1 MTQRTLLRLLPVSLV
16 TLAAVSCGGDSSTNP
31 TLPPDPNFANIT
43 ISLRIHLVE
52 SSTSDSLNTTLTEA
66 DVAILI
72 EGINE
77 VWSQAAITWLVDT
90 IFRES
95 AQNEEIFEA
104 VLAGQLPPDALATVV
119 PGGNLFFGDWDV
131 FIIRSFGGVA
141 GGLYIP
147 SIQSV
152 IFPELDPTG
161 LRDLT
166 GSGRRILA
174 HELGHSLSLQHVA
187 CPPEGNLMAP
197 GCEAPNRTLL
207 TAAQIAQV
215 RQQAATGRPWG
226 S

>member
-1 MTQRTLLRLLPVSLV
+1 MTTRTLLRLLSVSLV
-16 TLAAVSCGGDSSTNP
+16 TLAVIACGGDGSTDP
-31 TLPPDPNFANIT
+31 TTRDQNLANIT
-43 ISLRIHLVE
+43 IPLRIHLIE
-52 SSTSDSLNTTLTEA
+52 STTSDSLNTTLTEA
-66 DVAILI
+66 EVTILI
-72 EGINE
+72 EGVNE

-90 IFRES
+90 IFREFP
-95 AQNEEIFEA
+95 QNEEIFEA
-104 VLAGQLPPDALATVV
+104 VLAGQLQADALTAVV

-131 FIIRSFGGVA
+131 FMIRSFGGVA
-141 GGLYIP
+141 GGIYLP

-197 GCEAPNRTLL
+197 GCDAPDRTLL